1 MVRSTL
7 LVLYS
12 RKTLNLDLRLQKQ
25 LTIHSVVL
33 SVLLASSS
41 IGLLYPQVPALANGA
56 AAASELFKIF
66 DKSSLLDPLGNEGK
80 VPEKCH
86 GHLEAENVSFS
97 YPSRPDTNVLN
108 NISLNIP
115 AGKTTA
121 IVGASGS
128 GKSTII
134 GLLERWYLPTSGRF
148 LLDGMDVSMLNVKW
162 LRSQMALV
170 QQVRQLLS
178 FLECI

>member
-1 MVRSTL
+1 
-7 LVLYS
+7 
-12 RKTLNLDLRLQKQ
+12 
-25 LTIHSVVL
+25 
-33 SVLLASSS
+33 LLASSS

-66 DKSSLLDPLGNEGK
+66 DKPSSLDPLSGEGK
-80 VPEKCH
+80 VPENCH
-86 GHLEAENVSFS
+86 GHLEVENVSFS
-97 YPSRPDTNVLN
+97 YPSRRDTKVLN

-134 GLLERWYLPTSGRF
+134 GLLERWYLPASGRF

-170 QQVRQLLS
+170 QQVRQLLLVFVDVSANTS
-178 FLECI
+178 FRSQFYLGEPCSRTWRRVSQKHRRS